1 MTNHFRTGFIKK
13 ISKNYPNETG
23 NYFLLF
29 IEALIAS
36 GKSQNTVNAY
46 YNDLKVFFDFCDLK
60 HIPYSPVS
68 LIRPIN
74 INMYFTFL
82 ISARNNSTSSISR
95 KKYVLRLF
103 LDYLSEQGELEKN
116 PIPKESVIKEKARN
130 LYKLPVYLEIDEIK
144 SINNTIFKM
153 YDDEFIRYRNYFL
166 FNIMISTGLR
176 ISEALKLDLSDL
188 NYEGNGKLLRING
201 KGDKDRIIPIDIK
214 QLNSGTQTNDFIQ
227 KYIDMREKSVI
238 METALFISKRGAR
251 LTPRYVQKELK
262 LLTQNSDIKKN
273 ITPHKLRHT
282 FATHLLKNGA
292 NIRHVQEILGHS
304 SISTTQIYTHSN
316 IEDLRKSLV
325 QNILKY

>member
-1 MTNHFRTGFIKK
+1 MTNVFRTSFINK
-13 ISKNYPNETG
+13 ISEKYPNETG
-23 NYFLLF
+23 TYFLLF

-36 GKSQNTVNAY
+36 GKSQNTVYAY
-46 YNDLKVFFDFCDLK
+46 YNDLKVFFDFCDLRN
-60 HIPYSPVS
+60 ISYSPVS
-68 LIRPIN
+68 LIKPIN

-116 PIPKESVIKEKARN
+116 PIPKESVIKEKTRN

-153 YDDEFIRYRNYFL
+153 YDDEFIKYRNYFL

-188 NYEGNGKLLRING
+188 NYEGNGKLLRITG

-214 QLNSGTQTNDFIQ
+214 RLNSGTQTTDFIQ
-227 KYIDMREKSVI
+227 KYIDIREKSVT

-262 LLTQNSDIKKN
+262 ILTQNSEIKKN

>member
-227 KYIDMREKSVI
+227 KYIDMREKLVI

>member
-1 MTNHFRTGFIKK
+1 M
-13 ISKNYPNETG
+13 
-23 NYFLLF
+23 LF

-36 GKSQNTVNAY
+36 GKSENTINAY

-60 HIPYSPVS
+60 HIVYYPVS
-68 LIRPIN
+68 LIKPIS

-82 ISARNNSTSSISR
+82 ISARNNSISSISR

-116 PIPKESVIKEKARN
+116 PIPKESVIKEKSRN
-130 LYKLPVYLEIDEIK
+130 IYKLPVYLEIDEIK
-144 SINNTIFKM
+144 TINNTILKM

-188 NYEGNGKLLRING
+188 NYEGNGKVLKVTG
-201 KGDKDRIIPIDIK
+201 KGNKDRLIPLDIN
-214 QLNSGTQTNDFIQ
+214 QLNTNPETSIFIQ
-227 KYIDMREKSVI
+227 KYIEIRKKIEI
-238 METALFISKRGAR
+238 NENALFISKRGSR
-251 LTPRYVQKELK
+251 LTPRYVQKELRI
-262 LLTQNSDIKKN
+262 LTEAGKIKKN
-273 ITPHKLRHT
+273 VTPHKLRHT

-292 NIRHVQEILGHS
+292 NIRYVQEILGHS

-316 IEDLRKSLV
+316 IEDLRKSLL